1 MSRVELDQNEN
12 VEVKKKSV
20 MRDEQINGL
29 KINHSPTP
37 LLEQKQMWVLNAKEM
52 DSSSKIILRDVL

>member
-1 MSRVELDQNEN
+1 MSKVELDQNEN
-12 VEVKKKSV
+12 VEVKIKSV
-20 MRDEQINGL
+20 IRDEQINGL
-29 KINHSPTP
+29 KINHSLTP